1 MIQWMA
7 ARSVARTWWPALVGA
22 AVIAGPIFLLGQCSG
37 ARIEKARQQVAA
49 IPAIERVGQANTA
62 AAGERAE
69 DNHRITANQ
78 EERAHA
84 IQSAPDQNPS
94 PGRLARA
101 CLQLRQQ
108 GTPPERLPAV
118 CEGLGS

>member
-22 AVIAGPIFLLGQCSG
+22 AVIAAPAFMLGQCSG
-37 ARIEKARQQVAA
+37 VQIEKRRQAVAA
-49 IPAIERVGQANTA
+49 IPAVERVGQANTV

-69 DNHRITANQ
+69 DAHRITANQ
-78 EERAHA
+78 EERSNA
-84 IQSAPDQNPS
+84 IQSAPDQKPS

-101 CLQLRQQ
+101 CVQLRQQ
-108 GTPPERLPAV
+108 GTPPERLPAE
-118 CEGLGS
+118 CRS

>member
-1 MIQWMA
+1 MA

-69 DNHRITANQ
+69 DAHRITSAQ
-78 EERAHA
+78 EEQSRA
-84 IQSAPDQNPS
+84 IQSTPDEKPG
-94 PGRLARA
+94 PGRLRRA
-101 CLQLRQQ
+101 CVQLRQQ
-108 GTPPERLPAV
+108 GTAAHRLPAE
-118 CEGLGS
+118 CRPEG

>member
-7 ARSVARTWWPALVGA
+7 ARSFARTWWPALVGA
-22 AVIAGPIFLLGQCSG
+22 AVIAGPVFLLGHCSG
-37 ARIEKARQQVAA
+37 VQAQKARQVAA
-49 IPAIERVGQANTA
+49 SVSTVKRVGEANTA

-108 GTPPERLPAV
+108 GTPPERLPAQ
-118 CEGLGS
+118 CRP